1 MISRSLMPQYKSN
14 LLSNYA
20 KLMKFVVIDDDPTGS
35 QTVHDCL
42 LLLKWD
48 CSTLVKGFES
58 NSNLFFILANTR
70 SLSENDAKLTIE
82 EICKNLKTVI
92 ASQAYEEEIIF
103 ISRGDSTLRG
113 HNFLEPS
120 TLNSCLGPFDATF
133 HIPAFIEGK
142 RLTINGSHFVD
153 KIPINQTIFARDKIF
168 GFETSNVKH
177 LLFQQS
183 KSQINFEDI
192 QNLLLSDIEILN
204 DEENNI
210 VFKKLKELKNN
221 KHVIVDIENY
231 SQLNKFSLVI
241 KKLTNQ
247 KKFLFR
253 TAASFISSISE
264 KKTVSKG
271 KAFFSNLRIRS
282 KENSF
287 LPGLIIVGSYV
298 ELSTIQLKN
307 LLEISNCN
315 PIELDVFEFFKII
328 SSDNNMPRN
337 LFKKKFLKEIRFSF
351 EKGKTPVLF
360 TSRKFMFLDYSEQ
373 FYFYN
378 SLACFI
384 AELVADLKYEIGYLI
399 SKGGITTNM
408 ILSDGLNA
416 DYVYLEGQILTGISV
431 VTYNLK
437 NNMRLPIVTHPGNI
451 GTKDSLVNIWK
462 VFENKN
468 NF

>member
-1 MISRSLMPQYKSN
+1 
-14 LLSNYA
+14 
-20 KLMKFVVIDDDPTGS
+20 MKFVVFDDDPTGS

-48 CSTLVKGFES
+48 CSTLIKGFES
-58 NSNLFFILANTR
+58 KSNLFFILANTR

-82 EICKNLKTVI
+82 EICKNLKKVI

-120 TLNSCLGPFDATF
+120 ALNNCLGPFDATF

-153 KIPINQTIFARDKIF
+153 KTPINQTIFARDKIF
-168 GFETSNVKH
+168 GFETSNVKN
-177 LLFQQS
+177 LLFQKS
-183 KSQINFEDI
+183 KSQINIEDI
-192 QNLLLSDIEILN
+192 QNLLLSDVEMLN

-210 VFKKLKELKNN
+210 VFKTLKNLKNN
-221 KHVIVDIENY
+221 THVIVDIENY

-241 KKLTNQ
+241 KKLTKQ

-264 KKTVSKG
+264 KNSVPHSET
-271 KAFFSNLRIRS
+271 FFSNLRIRN
-282 KENSF
+282 KEKSF
-287 LPGLIIVGSYV
+287 LPGLIIVGSFV
-298 ELSTIQLKN
+298 KLSTLQLKN

-315 PIELDVFEFFKII
+315 PIELDVFEFFRIT
-328 SSDNNMPRN
+328 SAENNHKQIN
-337 LFKKKFLKEIRFSF
+337 LFKNKFLKEIRFSF

-360 TSRKFMFLDYSEQ
+360 TSRKFLSFDYSEQ
-373 FYFYN
+373 FNFYN
-378 SLACFI
+378 SLSSFI

-408 ILSDGLNA
+408 ILSNGLNA

-431 VTYNLK
+431 VTCNLK
-437 NNMRLPIVTHPGNI
+437 NDEKLPVVTHPGNI
-451 GTKDSLVNIWK
+451 GTEDSLVNIWK
-462 VFENKN
+462 VFENKI

>member
-1 MISRSLMPQYKSN
+1 
-14 LLSNYA
+14 
-20 KLMKFVVIDDDPTGS
+20 MKFVVIDDDPTGS

-48 CSTLVKGFES
+48 CATLVKGLKS
-58 NSNLFFILANTR
+58 KSNLFFILANTR

-82 EICKNLKTVI
+82 EICKNLKAVLG
-92 ASQAYEEEIIF
+92 SQAHQEEIII

-113 HNFLEPS
+113 HNFLEPNV
-120 TLNSCLGPFDATF
+120 LNICLGPFDATF

-153 KIPINQTIFARDKIF
+153 KIPIDQTIFSRDKIF
-168 GFETSNVKH
+168 GYETSNVKD
-177 LLFQQS
+177 LLFQKS
-183 KSQINFEDI
+183 KSQINIEDI
-192 QNLLLSDIEILN
+192 QNLFFSDIEILN

-210 VFKKLKELKNN
+210 VFQTLKNLKNN

-231 SQLNKFSLVI
+231 SQLKKFSLII
-241 KKLTNQ
+241 KKLTKQ

-264 KKTVSKG
+264 KKSVPKVKT
-271 KAFFSNLRIRS
+271 FFSNLRIRNRE
-282 KENSF
+282 KSF
-287 LPGLIIVGSYV
+287 LPGLIVVGSYV
-298 ELSTIQLKN
+298 ELSTIQLNN
-307 LLEISNCN
+307 LLEINNCA
-315 PIELDVFEFFKII
+315 PIEIDVFEFFKIT
-328 SSDNNMPRN
+328 SSENNQIRRN
-337 LFKKKFLKEIRFSF
+337 LFKNKFLKEIRFSF
-351 EKGKTPVLF
+351 QKGKTPVLF
-360 TSRKFMFLDYSEQ
+360 TSRKFLSLDYSEQ
-373 FYFYN
+373 FNFYN

-399 SKGGITTNM
+399 SKGGITTNV

-437 NNMRLPIVTHPGNI
+437 NDKKLPIVTHPGNI
-451 GTKDSLVNIWK
+451 GAKDSLNYIWNI
-462 VFENKN
+462 FENKN
-468 NF
+468 NLKN

>member
-1 MISRSLMPQYKSN
+1 
-14 LLSNYA
+14 
-20 KLMKFVVIDDDPTGS
+20 MKFVVIDDDPTGS

-58 NSNLFFILANTR
+58 KSNLFFILANTR

-92 ASQAYEEEIIF
+92 TSQAYEEEIIF

-113 HNFLEPS
+113 HNFLEPIA
-120 TLNSCLGPFDATF
+120 LDSCLGPFDATF

-142 RLTINGSHFVD
+142 RFTINGSHFVD
-153 KIPINQTIFARDKIF
+153 KTPISQTIFAKDKIF
-168 GFETSNVKH
+168 GYETSNVKN

-192 QNLLLSDIEILN
+192 QNLLLSDIEMLN
-204 DEENNI
+204 DKENNI
-210 VFKKLKELKNN
+210 VFKTLKNLKNN
-221 KHVIVDIENY
+221 KHVIVDVENY
-231 SQLNKFSLVI
+231 SQLKKFSLVI
-241 KKLTNQ
+241 KKLIKQ

-264 KKTVSKG
+264 KSFSQSEI
-271 KAFFSNLRIRS
+271 FFSNLRIRN
-282 KENSF
+282 KEKSF

-298 ELSTIQLKN
+298 ELSTIQLNN
-307 LLEISNCN
+307 LLEIGDCN
-315 PIELDVFEFFKII
+315 PVELDVFEFFKII
-328 SSDNNMPRN
+328 SSDNNQKRIN
-337 LFKKKFLKEIRFSF
+337 LFKNKFLKEIRFSF

-360 TSRKFMFLDYSEQ
+360 TSRKFMSLDASEL
-373 FYFYN
+373 FNFYN
-378 SLACFI
+378 LLACFI

-399 SKGGITTNM
+399 SKGGITTNL
-408 ILSDGLNA
+408 ILSKGLNA

-437 NNMRLPIVTHPGNI
+437 NGEKLPIVTHPGNI
-451 GTKDSLVNIWK
+451 GTKDSLVDIWK
-462 VFENKN
+462 VFENKK

>member
-1 MISRSLMPQYKSN
+1 
-14 LLSNYA
+14 
-20 KLMKFVVIDDDPTGS
+20 MKFVVIDDDPTGS

-48 CSTLVKGFES
+48 YSTLVKGFES
-58 NSNLFFILANTR
+58 KSNLFFILANTR

-82 EICKNLKTVI
+82 EICKNIKAVI
-92 ASQAYEEEIIF
+92 ASQFYEEEIIF

-113 HNFLEPS
+113 HNYLEPS
-120 TLNSCLGPFDATF
+120 SLNSCLGPFDATF

-153 KIPINQTIFARDKIF
+153 KTPINKTIFARDKIF
-168 GFETSNVKH
+168 GYETSNVKD
-177 LLFQQS
+177 LLFQKS
-183 KSQINFEDI
+183 KSQINIEHI
-192 QNLLLSDIEILN
+192 QNLLLSDIKILN
-204 DEENNI
+204 DDENNI
-210 VFKKLKELKNN
+210 VFKKLKNLNKN
-221 KHVIVDIENY
+221 KHVIVDVENY
-231 SQLNKFSLVI
+231 SQLNKFALVI
-241 KKLTNQ
+241 KKLTKQ

-264 KKTVSKG
+264 KKSVSQSEI
-271 KAFFSNLRIRS
+271 FFSNLRIRN
-282 KENSF
+282 KEKSF
-287 LPGLIIVGSYV
+287 LPGLIIVGSFV
-298 ELSTIQLKN
+298 ELSTIQLQN

-315 PIELDVFEFFKII
+315 PIELDVFEFFKIT
-328 SSDNNMPRN
+328 SSENYHKQRN
-337 LFKKKFLKEIRFSF
+337 LFKNKFLKEIRFSF

-360 TSRKFMFLDYSEQ
+360 TSRKFMSLDYTEQ
-373 FYFYN
+373 FNFYN
-378 SLACFI
+378 SLSCFI

-408 ILSDGLNA
+408 ILSNGLNA

-431 VTYNLK
+431 VTHNLK
-437 NNMRLPIVTHPGNI
+437 NDEKLPIVTHPGNI

-462 VFENKN
+462 VFENKI

>member
-1 MISRSLMPQYKSN
+1 
-14 LLSNYA
+14 
-20 KLMKFVVIDDDPTGS
+20 MKFVVIDDDPTGS

-58 NSNLFFILANTR
+58 KSNLFFILANTR

-82 EICKNLKTVI
+82 EICKNLKAVI
-92 ASQAYEEEIIF
+92 NSQAYEEEIIF

-113 HNFLEPS
+113 HNFLEPIAI
-120 TLNSCLGPFDATF
+120 NSCLGPFDATF

-142 RLTINGSHFVD
+142 RFTINGSHFVE
-153 KIPINQTIFARDKIF
+153 KTPISQTIFAADKIF
-168 GFETSNVKH
+168 GYETSNVKN

-192 QNLLLSDIEILN
+192 QNLLLSDIEMLN

-210 VFKKLKELKNN
+210 VFKTLKNLKNN
-221 KHVIVDIENY
+221 KHVVVDVENY
-231 SQLNKFSLVI
+231 SQLKKFSLVI
-241 KKLTNQ
+241 KKLIKQ

-264 KKTVSKG
+264 KKSVSPCKT
-271 KAFFSNLRIRS
+271 FFSNLRIKN
-282 KENSF
+282 KEKSF

-307 LLEISNCN
+307 LLEVSICN
-315 PIELDVFEFFKII
+315 PIELDVFEFFKIN
-328 SSDNNMPRN
+328 SSDNNQELRN
-337 LFKKKFLKEIRFSF
+337 FFKNKFLKEIRISF
-351 EKGKTPVLF
+351 KKGKTPVLF
-360 TSRKFMFLDYSEQ
+360 TSRKFMSLDYSEQ
-373 FYFYN
+373 FNFYN

-399 SKGGITTNM
+399 SKGGITTNL
-408 ILSDGLNA
+408 ILSNGLNA

-431 VTYNLK
+431 VTCNLK
-437 NNMRLPIVTHPGNI
+437 NGKKLPVVTHPGNI

-462 VFENKN
+462 VFEKN
-468 NF
+468 